1 MLGFHLMSIWFP
13 VFNLDI
19 VKNKSVKN
27 FTSDRRLGIN
37 QQIFVH
43 KYCISSEKL
52 PKQDKDGICC
62 FNWTLKALLVALGVF
77 SEPWAAC
84 DVNDVTL
91 LVRLELSPS
100 TWAGRPNTA
109 LALTQTTLRPALSI
123 LSGRFLREHT
133 AKEAY
138 HSLMFLCQALH
149 WTSACNQRCG
159 LFDPVHARMA
169 FLNNSNGIT
178 AIIFQESDILRVSS
192 PNPLTEWKGGA
203 HWERDTRGESVL

>member
-1 MLGFHLMSIWFP
+1 MW
-13 VFNLDI
+13 
-19 VKNKSVKN
+19 KT
-27 FTSDRRLGIN
+27 FTSDRCLGIN

-43 KYCISSEKL
+43 KYCRSLEKL
-52 PKQDKDGICC
+52 PKQDKDSICC

-84 DVNDVTL
+84 DVNDITL
-91 LVRLELSPS
+91 LVRLALSPS

-123 LSGRFLREHT
+123 LSGRFFREHT

-138 HSLMFLCQALH
+138 HSLMLLCQALH
-149 WTSACNQRCG
+149 WTSACNQHCA
-159 LFDPVHARMA
+159 LFDPAHARVA

-178 AIIFQESDILRVSS
+178 AIIFQELDILRVSS
-192 PNPLTEWKGGA
+192 PNPPMEGKGGVC
-203 HWERDTRGESVL
+203 WERDTRGESVL